1 MRWNTDIT
9 DMVEPLEF
17 KQNGHLDP
25 ALLDPATVSRAEKLI
40 GHWVNTNPDTQ
51 GIAECEIRP
60 DGDQFVIRIA
70 GVGADGPIAWPT
82 VRAKPLANLEEEAG
96 QRTIAL
102 AATFEFG
109 FMKSE
114 IYIRVNKGVLV
125 IVLFNTF
132 QDDSG
137 RANYLNREFF
147 YRV

>member
-1 MRWNTDIT
+1 MD
-9 DMVEPLEF
+9 DMTEPLEF

-25 ALLDPATVSRAEKLI
+25 ALLDPATTSRAEKLI
-40 GHWVNTNPDTQ
+40 GRWLNTNPDTQ
-51 GIAECEIRP
+51 GIAECEIQR
-60 DGDQFVIRIA
+60 DGDQFTIKLSGA
-70 GVGADGPIAWPT
+70 GADGLIAWP
-82 VRAKPLANLEEEAG
+82 VARSKALANLEEEAG

-102 AATFEFG
+102 AAGFDHG

-137 RANYLNREFF
+137 RSNYLNREFF

>member
-1 MRWNTDIT
+1 MD
-9 DMVEPLEF
+9 DMTEPLEF
-17 KQNGHLDP
+17 KQNGHLDS
-25 ALLDPATVSRAEKLI
+25 ALLDPATTSRAEKLI
-40 GHWVNTNPDTQ
+40 GRWLNTNPDTQ
-51 GIAECEIRP
+51 GIAECEIQP
-60 DGDQFVIRIA
+60 DGDQFTIKLSGA
-70 GVGADGPIAWPT
+70 GADGPISWP
-82 VRAKPLANLEEEAG
+82 VARSKALANLEEEAG

-102 AATFEFG
+102 AARFEFG

-137 RANYLNREFF
+137 RSNYLNREFF